1 MAPSHCW
8 FVNSVVVNLL
18 CTAVTTAAFI
28 LLPSL
33 YSSSLANTS
42 ATAPKYVLA
51 TEWQEAVGVVNALS
65 PAALYTSDEKR
76 RRTIEN
82 VAVQNW
88 ARSNEK
94 KTRPVAAAAA
104 WRCDDK
110 PMESDKLTSSRC
122 FC

>member
-82 VAVQNW
+82 VAVQN
-88 ARSNEK
+88 
-94 KTRPVAAAAA
+94 
-104 WRCDDK
+104 
-110 PMESDKLTSSRC
+110 
-122 FC
+122 